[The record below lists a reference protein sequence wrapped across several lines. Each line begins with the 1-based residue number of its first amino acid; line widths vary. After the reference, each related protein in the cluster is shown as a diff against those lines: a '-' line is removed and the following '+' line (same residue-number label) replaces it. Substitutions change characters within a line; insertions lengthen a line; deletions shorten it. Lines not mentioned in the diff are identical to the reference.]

1 MGVPNKQ
8 IGWSTESNLLWDILK
23 KLNRLKTVIAS
34 SANNAL
40 QVALSA
46 LSAANT
52 SQTTANTALSTAT
65 STQTAFETTIKVQ
78 SLGNISGATSIDLS
92 EGTTVLATLTAPTS
106 FSFTSLPAVGYET
119 AFSLRLSG
127 IFTITFP
134 VGTKYPAGTPPVP
147 AGALYEIPCSI
158 NSSGNLIVYGVIND
172 IKTP

>member
-1 MGVPNKQ
+1 MGISNKQ

-52 SQTTANTALSTAT
+52 AQTTANTAQTTANTAQTTANTALSTAT

-92 EGTTVLATLTAPTS
+92 EGTTVLATLTAPHHS
-106 FSFTSLPAVGYET
+106 HLHLFQL
-119 AFSLRLSG
+119 
-127 IFTITFP
+127 
-134 VGTKYPAGTPPVP
+134 
-147 AGALYEIPCSI
+147 
-158 NSSGNLIVYGVIND
+158 
-172 IKTP
+172 